1 MKTVRIVTRDVHG
14 VLRMTGGDTQSAE
27 LFEDRKKAAEA
38 KFRQEQALAFRAE
51 ARRAKL
57 AGWWAAERLG
67 LDGDAAGAY
76 AADMVGIAAVGALKA
91 LETRIAED
99 FAAHSIPLAEGELAR
114 RLGELL
120 AEARRQ
126 VAADLEA
133 ARPTPS

>member
-1 MKTVRIVTRDVHG
+1 
-14 VLRMTGGDTQSAE
+14 MTGGDTQSAE

-38 KFRQEQALAFRAE
+38 KFRQEQAQAFRAE

-57 AGWWAAERLG
+57 AGLWAAERLG
-67 LDGDAAGAY
+67 LDGEAALAY

-91 LETRIAED
+91 LEARIAED
-99 FAAHSIPLAEGELAR
+99 FAARSISLAEGELAR

-120 AEARRQ
+120 TEARRQ
-126 VAADLEA
+126 VAADLET